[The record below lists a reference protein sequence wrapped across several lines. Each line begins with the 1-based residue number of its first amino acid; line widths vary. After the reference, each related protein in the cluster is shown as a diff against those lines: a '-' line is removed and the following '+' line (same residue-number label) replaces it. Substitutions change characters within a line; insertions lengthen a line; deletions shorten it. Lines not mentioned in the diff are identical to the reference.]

1 MRGDLQAWVVDQ
13 GISDG
18 GRALTP
24 NEFGEMLKREFAVDA
39 STWARHHTRARYGPE
54 DGAHDA
60 AIAARTEARL
70 VKKRIRASLSP
81 AERVRGAVDVRSL
94 IP

>member
-1 MRGDLQAWVVDQ
+1 MKRFRALLAYLWRDPHRIAAAVRGDLQAWVVDQ

-60 AIAARTEARL
+60 ADRR
-70 VKKRIRASLSP
+70 P
-81 AERVRGAVDVRSL
+81 HRGAAW
-94 IP
+94 